1 MLLITT
7 DDVRTDDAK
16 RVSDSQPIYVDDCFG
31 RLHMPVEI
39 PGCQRGSGV
48 MYGLNEGKVTGH
60 PSLRLPAEARAA
72 AGYPSLRFGYSR
84 TAGSRDIGTAGPWTT
99 SQRNIHVAADW
110 LRERRGA
117 SLVSNG
123 GRHRARLSASLC
135 GNP

>member
-16 RVSDSQPIYVDDCFG
+16 RVSDSQPIYIDDCFG

-60 PSLRLPAEARAA
+60 RRCGFPPKRGPPRAIPPSGSVILERQVPA
-72 AGYPSLRFGYSR
+72 
-84 TAGSRDIGTAGPWTT
+84 T
-99 SQRNIHVAADW
+99 SG
-110 LRERRGA
+110 RRGR
-117 SLVSNG
+117 
-123 GRHRARLSASLC
+123 GRHRRETFMSPLTGY
-135 GNP
+135 GNAAVRRSCPMADDIERA